1 MTSRT
6 SGAGFGLALFSAAT
20 FGTSGTFASS
30 LLHAGWS
37 PAGAVTVRIA
47 LAALILTVPALWQ
60 ARGQWHRV
68 RASAPAIAAYGMV
81 AVAGCQFA
89 YFNSVSRMSVSV
101 ALLLEYL
108 GVLLV
113 VGWLWVRHGQRPQR
127 LTVVGAAV
135 AIAGLVLVLDVTG
148 ATHIDPVG
156 VLWGLGAAAGLALYF
171 VVSAGADDQVPPVVM
186 AWLGMVVG
194 AVLLGLLG
202 GLGVLHLD
210 ASTQDVVF
218 AHHQVSWL
226 VPVVGLSLVAAAIAY
241 VAGIAGA
248 RLLGAKLASFV
259 GLTEVLFAAVFAWLF
274 LGQLPGAVQIAG
286 GVLILIGVTLVR
298 VDELMAPSQADEPAL
313 IPA

>member
-6 SGAGFGLALFSAAT
+6 SGAGLGLALFSAAT

-37 PAGAVTVRIA
+37 PAAAVTLRIT
-47 LAALILTVPALWQ
+47 LAALILTAPALWQ
-60 ARGQWHRV
+60 VRGQWHRV
-68 RASAPAIAAYGMV
+68 RASAPTIAAYGIV

-113 VGWLWVRHGQRPQR
+113 VGWLWLRHGQRPRR
-127 LTVVGAAV
+127 LTVAGAAV

-148 ATHIDPVG
+148 ATHVDPIG
-156 VLWGLGAAAGLALYF
+156 VLWGLGAAAGLGLYF

-186 AWLGMVVG
+186 AWAGMVVG
-194 AVLLGLLG
+194 AVVLGVLG
-202 GLGVLHLD
+202 GTGVLHLT

-226 VPVVGLSLVAAAIAY
+226 VPVIGLSLIAAAIAY
-241 VAGIAGA
+241 VAGIAAA

-259 GLTEVLFAAVFAWLF
+259 GLTEVVFAALFAWLL

-286 GVLILIGVTLVR
+286 GVLILAGVTLVR
-298 VDELMAPSQADEPAL
+298 VDELRAPAELDEPAL